1 MSVFEIGGSSY
12 FLYGGELVQ
21 TLPPSKLLS
30 VFVSEIELKKAFN
43 ERFLE
48 SGTKGI
54 DRLNGFQFNKKID
67 EQCSIVNRKCMSGQ
81 YQFTPYAEVLQLK
94 GRDKNP
100 RVIGIPT
107 IRDRLVLNQLK
118 HILSHIF
125 PEYVPKNRANT
136 LIHKISREI
145 KNIEVAGDSAT
156 TRVFGCDIV
165 KFYDE
170 IDRDVLLKALQKRIK
185 SKKLLKLIE
194 SAITTPTVPRDYRQK
209 DIDKYVSHK
218 GVPQGLAIS
227 NILAAIYLAE
237 FDIELGQQKIHYY
250 RYVDDILIFGDAV
263 QVDNSKILVEKRL
276 SELGLKTHPVVD
288 GGKSH
293 LSPLTGQFGY
303 LGYWFHIPKITVRAQ
318 TVERFLQSIVGKFSD
333 YTHNKD
339 SRLETY
345 QYLNDERLKE
355 IFLSE
360 LNERISG
367 AISEKRRYG
376 WIAYFSEITDLELL
390 RKLDRLVEGFFERLG
405 DFKGKPPATLKKLT
419 RAYYEMRY
427 SPMRGYIHNY
437 DEITTRAQKM
447 DFLTFRGRLDPS
459 KTYSDEEIDDKF
471 DAYRAKVLS
480 DLEPDDGTIYW

>member
-1 MSVFEIGGSSY
+1 MSVFEIGGKKY
-12 FLYGGELVQ
+12 FLHGGELVQ

-30 VFVSEIELKKAFN
+30 VFFSVGELKKSFN
-43 ERFLE
+43 ERFLD

-54 DRLNGFQFNKKID
+54 DRLNGFQFNKNID
-67 EQCSIVNRKCMSGQ
+67 EQCSVINRKCLSSQ

-94 GRDKNP
+94 GRDKYP

-118 HILSHIF
+118 HILSHTF

-145 KNIEVAGDSAT
+145 KNIEVVGNSVS

-170 IDRDVLLKALQKRIK
+170 IDRDLLLKFLRKRIK
-185 SKKLLKLIE
+185 SNKVLKLLE
-194 SAITTPTVPRDYRQK
+194 SAITTPTVPRSYRQK
-209 DIDKYVSHK
+209 DIKKYTTTK

-237 FDIELGQQKIHYY
+237 FDVELGQQQIHYY
-250 RYVDDILIFGDAV
+250 RYVDDILIFGDALL
-263 QVDNSKILVEKRL
+263 VDSTKILVEKRL
-276 SELGLKTHPVVD
+276 AELGLKTHPVSE

-303 LGYWFHIPKITVRAQ
+303 LGYWFHIPKITVRPQ
-318 TVERFLQSIVGKFSD
+318 TIERFLQSIVGKFSD
-333 YTHNKD
+333 YTHNKA
-339 SRLETY
+339 SRLEHY
-345 QYLNDERLKE
+345 KYLDEGRLKE

-376 WIAYFSEITDLELL
+376 WISYFSEITDIELL
-390 RKLDRLVEGFFERLG
+390 RRLDRLIAGFFDRLG
-405 DFKGKPPATLKKLT
+405 DFNRKPPPL
-419 RAYYEMRY
+419 
-427 SPMRGYIHNY
+427 
-437 DEITTRAQKM
+437 
-447 DFLTFRGRLDPS
+447 
-459 KTYSDEEIDDKF
+459 
-471 DAYRAKVLS
+471 LS
-480 DLEPDDGTIYW
+480 G

>member
-1 MSVFEIGGSSY
+1 MSVFEIGGSKY

-30 VFVSEIELKKAFN
+30 VFVSVIELKKAFN
-43 ERFLE
+43 DRFLE

-67 EQCSIVNRKCMSGQ
+67 EQCSVITRKCMSGH
-81 YQFTPYAEVLQLK
+81 YHFTPYAEVLQLK
-94 GRDKNP
+94 GREKYP

-118 HILSHIF
+118 QILSHIF
-125 PEYVPKNRANT
+125 PEYIPKNRANT

-145 KNIEVAGDSAT
+145 KSIEDAGCSAS

-170 IDRDVLLKALQKRIK
+170 IDRDILLKALRRRIK

-194 SAITTPTVPRDYRQK
+194 SAITTPIVPRDYRQK
-209 DIDKYVSHK
+209 NIDKYTSSK

-237 FDIELGQQKIHYY
+237 FDIELERQEIHYY
-250 RYVDDILIFGDAV
+250 RYVDDILIFGDSL
-263 QVDNSKILVEKRL
+263 QVDNAKILVEKRL
-276 SELGLKTHPVVD
+276 SELELKTHPVSD

-293 LSPLTGQFGY
+293 LSPLSGQFGY
-303 LGYWFHIPKITVRAQ
+303 LGYWFHIPKITVRPQ

-333 YTHNKD
+333 YTHNKA
-339 SRLETY
+339 SRLENY
-345 QYLNDERLKE
+345 KYLNVDRLKE
-355 IFLSE
+355 IFISE

-367 AISEKRRYG
+367 AISEERRYG

-390 RKLDRLVEGFFERLG
+390 RKLDRIFANFFKRLS
-405 DFKGKPPATLKKLT
+405 DFGGKPPATLKKLT
-419 RAYYEMRY
+419 RSYYETRY

-437 DEITTRAQKM
+437 DVITTRAQKM
-447 DFLTFRGRLDPS
+447 EFLTFRGRLDPA
-459 KTYSDEEIDDKF
+459 KAYRDEEIDEKF
-471 DAYRAKVLS
+471 DAYRAKVLA
-480 DLEPDDGTIYW
+480 DLEPDDGNIYW